1 MSDKTFQIL
10 NNRDFSKENLIYLL
24 QSKGEERNFLLREGA
39 RIKKQYVDKITYF
52 RGLVEISNLCSK
64 DCLYC
69 GIRSSNKL
77 VKRYNIE
84 DDEIIESVKFAHKN
98 KYASIVL
105 QSGEI
110 SSQKYTDRIANLIHK
125 INTETNN
132 ELGIT
137 LSLGEQSKETYKLWR
152 EAGAKRYLLRI
163 ESSNPELY
171 KMLHPENDKHSYD
184 KRLQCLKDLKALD
197 YQTGTG
203 VMIGLPFQKID
214 DLADDLLFLKEF
226 DIDMCGMGP
235 YIEHKDT
242 PLYKY
247 KDQLLPK
254 EERYELTLKMIAILR
269 IMMKDIN
276 IAATTAMQS
285 IDKLGREKALMI
297 GANVI
302 MPNVTP
308 GKYRDDYN
316 LYENKPCTDE
326 EAEDCVSCLEAR
338 IAIAGDRIG
347 LGEHGD
353 SKHYSRRITPQ

>member
-1 MSDKTFQIL
+1 MSNKTFQIL
-10 NNRDFSKENLIYLL
+10 NDSDFSKENLIYLL

-84 DDEIIESVKFAHKN
+84 DEEIIESVKFAHKN

-105 QSGEI
+105 QSGEL

-125 INTETNN
+125 INAETNN

-152 EAGAKRYLLRI
+152 DAGAKRYLLRI

-171 KMLHPENDKHSYD
+171 KLLHPENDKHSYD
-184 KRLQCLKDLKALD
+184 KRLQCLKDLKAIG

-214 DLADDLLFLKEF
+214 DLANDLLFLKEF

-242 PLYKY
+242 PLYRF
-247 KDQLLPK
+247 KDELLPK
-254 EERYELTLKMIAILR
+254 EDRYELTLKMIAILR

-285 IDKLGREKALMI
+285 IDKLGREKAIMI

-338 IAIAGDRIG
+338 IALAGDRIG

-353 SKHYSRRITPQ
+353 SKHYIMKGQS